1 MSLGKQIQKYRELKE
16 LSQQALSDALA
27 KNSNGEISVSAQ
39 TVSGWERDE
48 YQPDVKKLVPIA
60 KALGT
65 TVGRLLEEN
74 KLPEAEKHVKA
85 YSEDKMYT
93 YVKGAA
99 RQKAL
104 KQTYDALPFMRE
116 AEKGR
121 TRKGEQKDVPYIY
134 HPLTMACEAL
144 ALKLY
149 DDDILTA
156 ALLHDVVEDC
166 GVPLEDL
173 PVNEETREIVRL
185 LTKPAHP
192 DPDKRKANEAYFGAI
207 AQNPKAALVKCL
219 DRLNNLS
226 NMALGFTRDRM
237 AEYVDETEEFVLPL
251 REKYRYYSD
260 DFSDASWIIDYHMKS
275 LLEAFK
281 RIL

>member
-1 MSLGKQIQKYRELKE
+1 MKHFTTIRSLL
-16 LSQQALSDALA
+16 QALAMAMNLI
-27 KNSNGEISVSAQ
+27 N
-39 TVSGWERDE
+39 
-48 YQPDVKKLVPIA
+48 PDVENHHQRTAYLAYHIGA
-60 KALGT
+60 EMG
-65 TVGRLLEEN
+65 LET
-74 KLPEAEKHVKA
+74 
-85 YSEDKMYT
+85 EDLHK
-93 YVKGAA
+93 VI
-99 RQKAL
+99 
-104 KQTYDALPFMRE
+104 
-116 AEKGR
+116 
-121 TRKGEQKDVPYIY
+121 V
-134 HPLTMACEAL
+134 
-144 ALKLY
+144 
-149 DDDILTA
+149 A

-207 AQNPKAALVKCL
+207 AQNPKAALVQCL
-219 DRLNNLS
+219 DRLINLS
-226 NMALGFTRDRM
+226 NRALGFTRDSM

>member
-1 MSLGKQIQKYRELKE
+1 MSLGTQIQKYREARE
-16 LSQQALSDALA
+16 LSQQGLADTLA
-27 KNSNGEISVSAQ
+27 KITDGELNVSAQ

-48 YQPDVKKLVPIA
+48 YQPDVKKLVPLA

-85 YSEDKMYT
+85 YNEDKMFSR
-93 YVKGAA
+93 VKGFAEA
-99 RQKAL
+99 MGFE
-104 KQTYDALPFMRE
+104 QTMKALPFMRK
-116 AEKGR
+116 AEFGR

-134 HPLTMACEAL
+134 HPLTMACEAM

-149 DDDILTA
+149 DDDILAA

-166 GVPLEDL
+166 GVELHEL
-173 PVNEETREIVRL
+173 PVNEETREIIRL
-185 LTKPAHP
+185 LTKPKTP
-192 DPDKRKANEAYFGAI
+192 DADKRKANERYFGAI
-207 AQNPKAALVKCL
+207 AENPKAALVKCL

-251 REKYRYYSD
+251 REKYRHYSKE
-260 DFSDASWIIDYHMKS
+260 FSDASWIMDYHMKS